1 MSDNETQQIAQPI
14 YYDDGEV
21 IHACDSASG
30 IPLVWTK
37 CDMDM
42 PDDQSFMIEGEGTG
56 DYPSGVSG
64 GDWLAAH
71 AQRR

>member
-1 MSDNETQQIAQPI
+1 MDELHFDVKFVVRRIVSWIDR
-14 YYDDGEV
+14 
-21 IHACDSASG
+21 G

-42 PDDQSFMIEGEGTG
+42 PDDQSFMVEGEGTG

-64 GDWLAAH
+64 GDWLAVH
-71 AQRR
+71 AQRQ